1 MRPLR
6 RKRNAERWQLKQS
19 RAYQMIDAAKV
30 AGNLQSS
37 TIDEPLTQHP
47 AKGRKQSPKRARSF
61 RRAIAYIN
69 SYGGEFPSVTEILG
83 KSKRK
88 AG

>member
-61 RRAIAYIN
+61 RQLRRWVSFCDWNTRQI
-69 SYGGEFPSVTEILG
+69 ETEGRI
-83 KSKRK
+83 
-88 AG
+88 